1 MLLSFYLSSKKW
13 LASLLKMLAAFAVI
27 CSPFLDVICFG
38 QVEGVSTPEKIGFTK
53 CWDSPAAILSDAG
66 ITADDTYGYFAGSEG
81 KVFALDLASGKVAW
95 TSEIGGNIRSDI
107 TVSDGLV
114 FIVAFG
120 EDKEPMSSRSPVLRA
135 LSSKTGLPNWSVK
148 LASAPKYFIEPAD
161 GGVLVMSSD
170 GALVQFERTEGRIKW
185 KSSASGPVAI
195 PPRLNENRVF
205 VATIGKVVDEFE
217 LSDGR
222 RVASVKIEATPAYV
236 GAGDNST
243 AVYSDQKGVVYS
255 IKTNG
260 TKNWKFRAGGRI
272 VFVKP
277 VNENVLLG
285 SADNFVYFMS
295 VDYGNLLWKRRLPGR
310 IANGELIGNNLA
322 IFTVVG
328 ENSAYVIELEK
339 GRLVDQISLD
349 DEDSFLL
356 TPIGA
361 NATHLFAATQKGIS
375 AFSSDCSNEKSGK

>member
-1 MLLSFYLSSKKW
+1 
-13 LASLLKMLAAFAVI
+13 
-27 CSPFLDVICFG
+27 
-38 QVEGVSTPEKIGFTK
+38 
-53 CWDSPAAILSDAG
+53 
-66 ITADDTYGYFAGSEG
+66 
-81 KVFALDLASGKVAW
+81 
-95 TSEIGGNIRSDI
+95 
-107 TVSDGLV
+107 
-114 FIVAFG
+114 
-120 EDKEPMSSRSPVLRA
+120 
-135 LSSKTGLPNWSVK
+135 
-148 LASAPKYFIEPAD
+148 
-161 GGVLVMSSD
+161 
-170 GALVQFERTEGRIKW
+170 
-185 KSSASGPVAI
+185 
-195 PPRLNENRVF
+195 
-205 VATIGKVVDEFE
+205 VATIGKVVDEFG

-222 RVASVKIEATPAYV
+222 RVASAKTESMPAYV
-236 GAGDNST
+236 GAGEDST

-295 VDYGNLLWKRRLPGR
+295 VEYGNLLWKRRLPGR

-339 GRLVDQISLD
+339 GRLVDQISLA
-349 DEDSFLL
+349 DEDAFLL

-361 NATHLFAATQKGIS
+361 NGAHLFAATRKGIS

>member
-1 MLLSFYLSSKKW
+1 
-13 LASLLKMLAAFAVI
+13 MLAPLAVI
-27 CSPFLDVICFG
+27 CSPFVNVDLVG
-38 QVEGVSTPEKIGFTK
+38 QREGVLTPEKTSFTK
-53 CWDSPAAILSDAG
+53 CWDSPAAILADAG
-66 ITADDTYGYFAGSEG
+66 IAADHTFGYFAVSEG
-81 KVFALDLASGKVAW
+81 KVVALDLASGKAAW

-114 FIVAFG
+114 FIIAFG
-120 EDKEPMSSRSPVLRA
+120 EDKEPISSRSPVLRA
-135 LSSKTGLPNWSVK
+135 LSAKTGLPNWSVK
-148 LASAPKYFIEPAD
+148 LASAQKYFIEPAD
-161 GGVLVMSSD
+161 GGVLVISSD
-170 GALVQFERTEGRIKW
+170 GTMFQFERTDGRIKW
-185 KSSASGPVAI
+185 KSSASGPVAT
-195 PPRLNENRVF
+195 PPRLNGNRFF

-222 RVASVKIEATPAYV
+222 RVASVKTEATPAYV
-236 GAGDNST
+236 GAGDDST

-285 SADNFVYFMS
+285 SADNFIYFMS

-328 ENSAYVIELEK
+328 ENSAYLIELEK
-339 GRLVDQISLD
+339 GRLVNQISLAN
-349 DEDSFLL
+349 EDAFLL

-361 NATHLFAATQKGIS
+361 NGTHLLAATQKGIS
-375 AFSSDCSNEKSGK
+375 AFSLACSNEKSGK